1 MDTICDGKTGQ
12 TTQARYVTERQTDHS
27 SKVCDRQTDNS
38 SKNNVSHTERHYN
51 KHDSINMCK
60 CEVDSAGMNKICK
73 KSCWNFVAVKPE
85 FSNCPYIVYTSAYYT
100 MSLFF

>member
-1 MDTICDGKTGQ
+1 MW
-12 TTQARYVTERQTDHS
+12 QTDRQL
-27 SKVCDRQTDNS
+27 KQGMWQTDNS

-73 KSCWNFVAVKPE
+73 KVVGKSAVKPE
-85 FSNCPYIVYTSAYYT
+85 FSNCTYIVYTSAYYT
-100 MSLFF
+100 MSLFWVI

>member
-1 MDTICDGKTGQ
+1 M
-12 TTQARYVTERQTDHS
+12 TERQTDNSSKVCDRQTDNS

-73 KSCWNFVAVKPE
+73 KVVGKSAVKPE
-85 FSNCPYIVYTSAYYT
+85 FSNGTYIVYTSAYYT
-100 MSLFF
+100 MSLFLVI